1 MERNGIE
8 RKGRK
13 KGMEWKGMERNGK
26 ERKEMK
32 RKGMAGM
39 ELGAGGGGGVR
50 AICYS
55 DRGTKRK
62 YKRGSE
68 PIYCMHRSVAISNI
82 LYQRDQ
88 RGLNTKRSPIVPRNL
103 SHHMDEKN

>member
-1 MERNGIE
+1 MERKERNRKE
-8 RKGRK
+8 RKEKRN
-13 KGMEWKGMERNGK
+13 GMEMNGKEWKGK

-39 ELGAGGGGGVR
+39 ELGAERGGGLR

-68 PIYCMHRSVAISNI
+68 PIYCMHRSVAIPNI
-82 LYQRDQ
+82 PYQRDQ
-88 RGLNTKRSPIVPRNL
+88 RGLNTKSPR
-103 SHHMDEKN
+103 